1 MQRRQGPAA
10 KKKPAGKRVHKE
22 HKSIFEMPTVV
33 DPQRVWRAKR
43 RAEIT
48 REYRES
54 IRDIYHETDHLRNV
68 NESSQFIVSLERT
81 GSAAGMVSGRNSA
94 MSTARAESRQ
104 KILDWQQSSPRN
116 HDHIPKP
123 PSPRSPVPDQAEDA
137 PKEEA
142 PKEETPN
149 EEAPVEEAPAEEEK
163 KNVDLD
169 GTEAA
174 A

>member
-54 IRDIYHETDHLRNV
+54 IRDIYHETDHLKNV

-123 PSPRSPVPDQAEDA
+123 PSPRSPVPDQAADA
-137 PKEEA
+137 PKDT
-142 PKEETPN
+142 PKEET
-149 EEAPVEEAPAEEEK
+149 PVEEAPAEEGA